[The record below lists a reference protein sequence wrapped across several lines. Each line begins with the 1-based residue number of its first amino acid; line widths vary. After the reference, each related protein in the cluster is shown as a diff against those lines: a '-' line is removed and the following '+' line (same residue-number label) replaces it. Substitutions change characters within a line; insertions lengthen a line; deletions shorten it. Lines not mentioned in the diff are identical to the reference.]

1 MTPSHQPATP
11 AAPTAPL
18 APLPRLLAEEP
29 AIRGVIAR
37 ADVVAIPDAA
47 RAIAIA
53 AIAGITTRRP
63 VLVAVPTRD
72 EADRIAHDL
81 AAFLPERD
89 VELFPAWETLP
100 FERVS
105 PALETMGRR
114 LRVLWRLRSGDPPA
128 VVVAPVRALVQRLGP
143 HVEDIDPIVVRPGDV
158 LDHDALVE
166 RLVAMGYRREYQVE
180 ARGEVAVRGS
190 IVDVY
195 PVTDDHPVR
204 IDLWGDEVDR
214 LSAFAVAD
222 QRSTHD
228 VDELRVFPARELLPT
243 AEVRARAEE
252 LLTEEPWN
260 AEAWERLAQGQTFDG
275 MESWLPWL
283 TESEHVVPDLVAD
296 DGLVLLLEP
305 RRMRDRA
312 QELLD
317 EEESLAGTL
326 AVTWGAGDREL
337 PRLSLPFDRL
347 LAHTKAGAT
356 HVLSAPDSPDT
367 PHLAATSFDPV
378 VGDAQGL
385 ADRLRSL
392 AASGARV
399 VLTADGVGSAD
410 RLVQVLAD
418 DGVDATR
425 GSVSP
430 GTIGVVVAP
439 LERGVVLP
447 GIGLAVVAEADLT
460 GRRRVHRKPRG
471 ARRGADLYDALSAGD
486 YVVHQ
491 VHGVARYGGM
501 VQRAIGGTARDYLL
515 LEYKGGDKLYV
526 PTDQVHTVRRYTG
539 GETPT
544 LHRMGG
550 TDFEKSKARVRSAVR
565 DIAAELV
572 VLYRRRLASPG
583 HAFPPDTP
591 WQREIEEAF
600 PFEETPDQARA
611 IDEVKADMERAT
623 PMDRLVCGDVGF
635 GKTEVALRAAFKAV
649 QDGTQVAVLVPT
661 TLLASQH
668 GQTFR
673 ERFAN
678 YPVRVEVLSR
688 FLTPKDQLAV
698 VAAIAS
704 GDVDVVIATHRLL
717 SEDITFKNL
726 GLLIVDEEQRFGVQH
741 KERIKRFRIGVDALA
756 LSATPIP
763 RTLEL
768 SLTGI
773 RDMSLVATPPEDRQ
787 PILTY
792 VGEYDDRAVAE
803 AIRRELLREG
813 QVFYVHN
820 QVKDIDF
827 VAEHVRELVPEA
839 RIAIAHGQM
848 DEGRLERVVLDFWE
862 HRSDV
867 LVCTTIVESG
877 LDMPMVNTLIVDR
890 ADRLGLSQLYQLR
903 GRVGRRSQRAYAY
916 LLHPRDRILSEEAYE
931 RLKTIGEFTDL
942 GSGFKI
948 AMRDL
953 EIRGAGN
960 LLGGEQSGHI
970 AAVGFDLYCQ
980 MVTEAVGELTGVV
993 PDEPVE
999 VTIDLPVDAHLPSD
1013 YVARDDVRMEAYRR
1027 LAAVMAPGDVDDVRA
1042 EWEDRYGPPPPPAA
1056 ALLDAARLRAECV
1069 RLGIRSLTVAAGA
1082 ARIRGLDLPGS
1093 KRVRLERIAKG
1104 AKVSRDEVLIPL
1116 RVPPAET
1123 AAALVAMLQDLVPPP
1138 DPAAD
1143 PVPAPA
1149 PGAPDAPR

>member
-1 MTPSHQPATP
+1 M
-11 AAPTAPL
+11 
-18 APLPRLLAEEP
+18 
-29 AIRGVIAR
+29 IGR

-53 AIAGITTRRP
+53 AVAGITTRRP

-81 AAFLPERD
+81 GAFLPEHD

-143 HVEDIDPIVVRPGDV
+143 HVEDIDPVVVRPGDV
-158 LDHDALVE
+158 LDHEALVE
-166 RLVAMGYRREYQVE
+166 RLVGMGYRREYQVE

-228 VDELRVFPARELLPT
+228 VDEVRIFPARELLPT
-243 AEVRARAEE
+243 AEVRARAEA
-252 LLTEEPWN
+252 LLTAEPWN

-283 TESEHVVPDLVAD
+283 TESEHVLPDLVAD

-312 QELLD
+312 QDLLD
-317 EEESLAGTL
+317 EEASLAGTL
-326 AVTWGAGDREL
+326 AVTWGAGGRDL

-356 HVLSAPDSPDT
+356 HVLSAPDNPDT
-367 PHLAATSFDPV
+367 PLLAATGFDPV
-378 VGDAQGL
+378 VGDSQGL
-385 ADRLRSL
+385 ADRLRRL
-392 AASGARV
+392 TAGGARV
-399 VLTADGVGSAD
+399 VLTADGAGSAD

-418 DGVDATR
+418 DGVDSTR
-425 GSVSP
+425 NSVAP

-439 LERGVVLP
+439 LERGFVLP
-447 GIGLAVVAEADLT
+447 GAALAVVAEADLT

-471 ARRGADLYDALSAGD
+471 ARRGADLYDALTAGD

-501 VQRAIGGTARDYLL
+501 VQRAIGGAARDYLL

-572 VLYRRRLASPG
+572 ILYRRRLASPG

-591 WQREIEEAF
+591 WQLEIEEAF

-649 QDGTQVAVLVPT
+649 QDGMQVAVLVPT

-688 FLTPKDQLAV
+688 FLTPKEQLAV
-698 VAAIAS
+698 VAGVAA

-741 KERIKRFRIGVDALA
+741 KERIKKFRVGVDALA

-813 QVFYVHN
+813 QVFFVHN

-862 HRSDV
+862 QRSDV

-877 LDMPMVNTLIVDR
+877 LDMPKVNTLIVDR

-903 GRVGRRSQRAYAY
+903 GRVGRRGQRAYAY
-916 LLHPRDRILSEEAYE
+916 LLHPRDRVLTEEAYE
-931 RLKTIGEFTDL
+931 RLKTIGEFTEL

-993 PDEPVE
+993 PDQPVE

-1027 LAAVMAPGDVDDVRA
+1027 LAAVTAMSDVDDVRA
-1042 EWEDRYGPPPPPAA
+1042 EWEDRYGPPPPPAE

-1104 AKVSRDEVLIPL
+1104 AKVGRDEVLIPI
-1116 RVPPAET
+1116 RVPPVET
-1123 AAALVAMLQDLVPPP
+1123 AATLVAMLRDLVPPL
-1138 DPAAD
+1138 DSAADRAAD
-1143 PVPAPA
+1143 PVPDAAAAPSAAPA
-1149 PGAPDAPR
+1149 TGTSDGPR